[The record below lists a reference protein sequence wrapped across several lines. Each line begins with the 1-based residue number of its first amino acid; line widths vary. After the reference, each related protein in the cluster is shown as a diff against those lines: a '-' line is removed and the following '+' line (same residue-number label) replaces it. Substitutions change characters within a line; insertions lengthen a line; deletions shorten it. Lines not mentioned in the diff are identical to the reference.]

1 MTGLTAPEGRGSISR
16 SSLEPRPSGAVG
28 GVDITSTMRTLHIDT
43 GREMQGGQWQVLY
56 LVERLKDATLVAP
69 QDSPLLVE
77 ARRRGLEARPL
88 RELHAAWKRAD
99 LIHAHDSRAHTSGV
113 WANFGRSKRPL
124 VVSRRV
130 GFPVKRSIFSRW
142 KYLQATMYLAVSRF
156 VSSALTDA
164 GVHEGL
170 IRVVYDGIPIPPPA
184 RPEPGRV
191 VALPSKFKEIGIPVH
206 LTKNLFDD
214 LQSASVFLYVSDM
227 EGLGSAAIAAMAA
240 GVPVVASG
248 VGGLPEVV
256 EHERTGLIVRDGD
269 YATAV
274 RRLLDNPNL
283 AADLGAAGRERA
295 IREFSVEKMVE
306 NTLSAYN
313 EILR

>member
-1 MTGLTAPEGRGSISR
+1 
-16 SSLEPRPSGAVG
+16 
-28 GVDITSTMRTLHIDT
+28 MRTLHVDT
-43 GREMQGGQWQVLY
+43 GRTMQGGQWQVLY
-56 LVERLKDATLVAP
+56 LVERLKDATIVAP
-69 QDSPLLVE
+69 GDSPLFIEAHKRDIAVRPAAGKWLETNPALV
-77 ARRRGLEARPL
+77 
-88 RELHAAWKRAD
+88 
-99 LIHAHDSRAHTSGV
+99 HAHDSRAHTL
-113 WANFGRSKRPL
+113 ARLDLRLYRLPL

-130 GFPVKRSIFSRW
+130 GFAPTQSLFSQL
-142 KYLQATMYLAVSRF
+142 KYRFVDRYLAVSKYVATQLRE
-156 VSSALTDA
+156 A
-164 GVHEGL
+164 GVPAAK
-170 IRVVYDGIPIPPPA
+170 IRVVYDGVPIPRLA
-184 RPEPGRV
+184 AKPERGRV
-191 VALPSKFKEIGIPVH
+191 VAVPTKSCELTGIPVH

-214 LQSASVFLYVSDM
+214 LKTANVFLYVSEM

-269 YATAV
+269 YAKAV

-283 AADLGAAGRERA
+283 AADLGAAGREKA

-306 NTLSAYN
+306 STLCAYN